1 MAQFGSAFA
10 WGAKGHEFESH
21 YSDQENHRS
30 RTMVFSLSK
39 APEMLILLHEKH
51 GKQIEMREKKGESA
65 FARKT
70 VKTLVKQ
77 KGDQK

>member
-51 GKQIEMREKKGESA
+51 GKQIEMREKKIYNITTGYN
-65 FARKT
+65 RH
-70 VKTLVKQ
+70 KQ
-77 KGDQK
+77 KSK